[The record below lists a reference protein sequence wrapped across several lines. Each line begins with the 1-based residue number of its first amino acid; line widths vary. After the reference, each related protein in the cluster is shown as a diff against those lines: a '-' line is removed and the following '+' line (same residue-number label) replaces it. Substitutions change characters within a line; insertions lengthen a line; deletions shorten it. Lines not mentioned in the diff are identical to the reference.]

1 MVELLQGKVMK
12 LFFYLLL
19 FVVLVAFGLTFS
31 IKNPQLIELNYYP
44 DIAISA
50 PVVVVLLVTLILGVV
65 IGVLVMLVSRFSRAR
80 ELKRVQKENKKL
92 SEEIENLRGLPIKES
107 V

>member
-1 MVELLQGKVMK
+1 MQGRVMK

-44 DIAISA
+44 DIVISA
-50 PVVVVLLVTLILGVV
+50 PLVVVLLLTLILGVL
-65 IGVLVMLVSRFSRAR
+65 IGVLAMSVSRFSRAR

-92 SEEIENLRGLPIKES
+92 SEEIQNLRSLPIKDS

>member
-1 MVELLQGKVMK
+1 MQGRVMK

-19 FVVLVAFGLTFS
+19 FIVLVAFGLTFS

-50 PVVVVLLVTLILGVV
+50 PIVVVLLVTLI
-65 IGVLVMLVSRFSRAR
+65 IGVLIGVLAMAVSRFSRAR
-80 ELKRVQKENKKL
+80 ELKRAQKENKKL
-92 SEEIENLRGLPIKES
+92 SEEIQNLRSLPIKES

>member
-1 MVELLQGKVMK
+1 MK

-19 FVVLVAFGLTFS
+19 FIAVVAFGLTFS
-31 IKNPQLIELNYYP
+31 LKNPQLVELNYYP

-50 PVVVVLLVTLILGVV
+50 PLVIVLLVTLLLGMLIGILTTLMRQ
-65 IGVLVMLVSRFSRAR
+65 IRKRR
-80 ELKRVQKENKKL
+80 ELQRAKK
-92 SEEIENLRGLPIKES
+92 EIEKLNKELQQQSPLPVKDS